1 LSKSEQETVAAV
13 LKVQDFSISGAAP
26 VTQIVFLYKS
36 IPWTLNSKKFNSNR
50 VYLCVKTWKGNFGLW
65 DSILTEN

>member
-36 IPWTLNSKKFNSNR
+36 IPRTLNSKKFNSNR
-50 VYLCVKTWKGNFGLW
+50 VYLCV
-65 DSILTEN
+65 